1 MDLLDN
7 NFLTVQ
13 PKQQHETLHRI
24 HIDLYLNRL
33 VFRILLKYPN
43 LLRNQL
49 LDFLCVVIAAKLH
62 HHLLDIQI
70 LDP

>member
-13 PKQQHETLHRI
+13 SKQQKEMLHRI

-33 VFRILLKYPN
+33 VFRVLLKYPN

-49 LDFLCVVIAAKLH
+49 LNLLGIVFPSKFH
-62 HHLLDIQI
+62 HHLFDIHI
-70 LDP
+70 LYP